1 MLQVRLM
8 GTQEEINEA
17 IKQFEQNYHIEHQSK
32 EYTRSANPK
41 YEHKRYSGIFLCI
54 LKIISSL
61 FQRRIVALQ
70 TKGFIL

>member
-1 MLQVRLM
+1 M

-41 YEHKRYSGIFLCI
+41 YERKKDTRVYLSVH
-54 LKIISSL
+54 LKD
-61 FQRRIVALQ
+61 
-70 TKGFIL
+70 K

>member
-1 MLQVRLM
+1 MEGDVTMLQVRLM

-41 YEHKRYSGIFLCI
+41 YERKKDTRVYLSMH
-54 LKIISSL
+54 LKD
-61 FQRRIVALQ
+61 
-70 TKGFIL
+70 K

>member
-8 GTQEEINEA
+8 GTQEEINKA

-41 YEHKRYSGIFLCI
+41 Y
-54 LKIISSL
+54 
-61 FQRRIVALQ
+61 QRKKDTRVYLSMHP
-70 TKGFIL
+70 KK